1 MADSEEFT
9 ATVVRAWDDTSS
21 LRGIELEI
29 DAAVHVG
36 HTTPGQY
43 VKLTMASL
51 EGVPIRGYVALASM
65 PALGRRVELLVK
77 RGSALGDALA
87 AAREGDVV
95 RTSRVEGRGYPL
107 DEQAGRDL
115 LLFATG
121 SGIAPLRAV
130 VQRVLSSRER
140 YGGVTLFHGHRLPSE
155 IPYAS
160 EHDAWRRGGV
170 DYWPVVSR
178 PEGTDWSGDRGYVQD
193 VLRARRPSVAGAAAF
208 LCGVRGMVAG
218 VTEALVEL
226 GLPRERVFLNF

>member
-9 ATVVRAWDDTSS
+9 ATVVRAWDDTST

-87 AAREGDVV
+87 AAREGDMV
-95 RTSRVEGRGYPL
+95 RTSRVEGRALKALGPDNPSTQKYGKL
-107 DEQAGRDL
+107 AQDL
-115 LLFATG
+115 
-121 SGIAPLRAV
+121 
-130 VQRVLSSRER
+130 
-140 YGGVTLFHGHRLPSE
+140 GVP
-155 IPYAS
+155 P
-160 EHDAWRRGGV
+160 
-170 DYWPVVSR
+170 
-178 PEGTDWSGDRGYVQD
+178 
-193 VLRARRPSVAGAAAF
+193 
-208 LCGVRGMVAG
+208 
-218 VTEALVEL
+218 
-226 GLPRERVFLNF
+226 NK